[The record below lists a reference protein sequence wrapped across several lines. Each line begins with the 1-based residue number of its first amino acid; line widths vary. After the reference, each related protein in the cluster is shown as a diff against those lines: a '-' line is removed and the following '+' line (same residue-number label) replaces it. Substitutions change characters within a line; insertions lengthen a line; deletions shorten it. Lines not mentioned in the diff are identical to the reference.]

1 MENTQNR
8 NDIYNFFKDMPTNQQ
23 QEVISKLNR
32 QIKKPPDSD
41 PDKSESEVIHISQL
55 CVK

>member
-1 MENTQNR
+1 MENINR
-8 NDIYNFFKDMPTNQQ
+8 NDVVRFFEDMPKEMQ
-23 QEVISKLNR
+23 QEVINKLNK

-41 PDKSESEVIHISQL
+41 ADKSESEVIHISQL

>member
-1 MENTQNR
+1 MENVHR
-8 NDIYNFFKDMPTNQQ
+8 NDVVRFFEDMPTNQQ
-23 QEVISKLNR
+23 QEAISKLNR

-41 PDKSESEVIHISQL
+41 ADKSESEVIHISQL

>member
-1 MENTQNR
+1 MENVYR

-41 PDKSESEVIHISQL
+41 ADKSESEVIHISQL

>member
-23 QEVISKLNR
+23 QEAISKLNK

-55 CVK
+55 CDK